1 MEFEVKKKELEALSK
16 DIKEEYNKDPRSRSG
31 SWNWDMYSF
40 KSPNYRSG
48 MKEAILSPKAKEKT
62 PEKSK
67 TPEKYPEKQK
77 ITQKQP
83 NADFSK
89 LKKELQNLI
98 SAKMTD
104 FES

>member
-1 MEFEVKKKELEALSK
+1 
-16 DIKEEYNKDPRSRSG
+16 
-31 SWNWDMYSF
+31 
-40 KSPNYRSG
+40 